1 MSRARTP
8 PGDGPLPSP
17 RRTASGL
24 PRERLYGPADVTA
37 EPGAPGEFPFTRGL
51 YPGGYRERLWT
62 MRQYAGFGTATESNR
77 RFRYLLDQGTT
88 GLSVAFDL
96 PTQIGYDSDDPH
108 SLGEV
113 GRVGVAIDSL
123 EDMELLFDGIPLD
136 RVSTSMTINS
146 TAAILLA
153 LYIAVARRRGIA
165 EDSLKGTIQNDILK
179 EYIARGT
186 WIFPPGPS
194 LRLVTDVFAY
204 CAERVPRWNT
214 ISISGYHIREAGATA
229 PQEIAFTLANGLEY
243 VRAARAVGLDPGQLG
258 RRISFFFAC
267 HSDFLE
273 EVAKFRCL
281 RRLWARLMKETFGV
295 TDPRALQCRFHV
307 QTGGVTLTA
316 PAAGKQRR
324 PRRIAGARR
333 GPWRQP
339 EPAHQRPR
347 RSTRASHRGLG
358 PPRSAHPADHCLRVR
373 CGGHGGPARWQLRSR
388 GGDRCPGARGGPDS
402 RPHRGAGWRSAG
414 HRARGHHSGRSTSP
428 RTDSRDRSSRGIV
441 SSSGSTAS
449 RRMSRPRPG
458 TFSASTP
465 SWSRRRSSEC
475 ALLRARRDPA
485 RWAQALDALEGAA
498 RSDDNLVPAI
508 IEAVVA
514 SATVGEIA
522 GRFREVFG
530 EHKETLLP

>member
-1 MSRARTP
+1 MEGLCEGVAKRVKRTPHNGEPGELAMSRARTP

-186 WIFPPGPS
+186 WIFPPGRRCGLSRMSSP
-194 LRLVTDVFAY
+194 
-204 CAERVPRWNT
+204 
-214 ISISGYHIREAGATA
+214 TA
-229 PQEIAFTLANGLEY
+229 PSACPGGTRFPSPATTS
-243 VRAARAVGLDPGQLG
+243 VRRVRPP
-258 RRISFFFAC
+258 
-267 HSDFLE
+267 
-273 EVAKFRCL
+273 L
-281 RRLWARLMKETFGV
+281 RRSRSPWQTASSTFAPPGPSAW
-295 TDPRALQCRFHV
+295 TPGSSA
-307 QTGGVTLTA
+307 GGSRSSS
-316 PAAGKQRR
+316 PATPIFSRRWPSSDAFAG
-324 PRRIAGARR
+324 
-333 GPWRQP
+333 
-339 EPAHQRPR
+339 
-347 RSTRASHRGLG
+347 
-358 PPRSAHPADHCLRVR
+358 C
-373 CGGHGGPARWQLRSR
+373 GHGS
-388 GGDRCPGARGGPDS
+388 
-402 RPHRGAGWRSAG
+402 
-414 HRARGHHSGRSTSP
+414 
-428 RTDSRDRSSRGIV
+428 
-441 SSSGSTAS
+441 
-449 RRMSRPRPG
+449 
-458 TFSASTP
+458 
-465 SWSRRRSSEC
+465 
-475 ALLRARRDPA
+475 
-485 RWAQALDALEGAA
+485 
-498 RSDDNLVPAI
+498 
-508 IEAVVA
+508 
-514 SATVGEIA
+514 
-522 GRFREVFG
+522 
-530 EHKETLLP
+530 